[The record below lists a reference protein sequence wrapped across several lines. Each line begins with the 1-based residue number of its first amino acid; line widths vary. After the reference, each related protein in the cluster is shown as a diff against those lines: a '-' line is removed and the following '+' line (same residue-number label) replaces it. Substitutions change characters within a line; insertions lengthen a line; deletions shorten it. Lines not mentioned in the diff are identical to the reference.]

1 MTKHGP
7 IDVDHGAGVNLT
19 ILTSLL
25 IDVCDLVIGLQVSG
39 RESGVVASSPS
50 FLLEELW
57 PEPVKPA
64 H

>member
-1 MTKHGP
+1 MTKNRP
-7 IDVDHGAGVNLT
+7 INVDHGAGVNLT
-19 ILTSLL
+19 TLTSLL
-25 IDVCDLVIGLQVSG
+25 IDVCDLVIALQVYG

-50 FLLEELW
+50 FLLERLW